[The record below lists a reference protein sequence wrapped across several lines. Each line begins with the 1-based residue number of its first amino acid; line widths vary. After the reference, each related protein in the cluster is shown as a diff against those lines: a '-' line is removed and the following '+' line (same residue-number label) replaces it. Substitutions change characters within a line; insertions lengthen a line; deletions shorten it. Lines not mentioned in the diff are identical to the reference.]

1 MKLKTIRASVKK
13 MREFDPGTVLNVN
26 MLNRMIDDG
35 QISYEWHGNRK
46 IIDYDVLVQRLNTL
60 FELDC
65 TGIRPPHVR
74 SIDGA
79 LKEAKETLPELGVS
93 EERLRDLI
101 KTGIVASI
109 RVGNRSY
116 IPMELFHAPYDK
128 RLAKDCYR
136 IAERTGSH
144 YRQRSYADEQLD
156 ELLSRQ
162 ARAAKVKRIG

>member
-13 MREFDPGTVLNVN
+13 IRDFDPDTALNVN
-26 MLNRMIDDG
+26 MLNRMIDNG

-46 IIDYDVLVQRLNTL
+46 IINYDALVQRLNTL

-65 TGIRPPHVR
+65 PRTNPPHIR
-74 SIDGA
+74 TIDNA
-79 LKEAKETLPELGVS
+79 WKEAKETLSELGIS

-109 RVGNRSY
+109 RIGNRSY
-116 IPMELFHAPYDK
+116 IPMELFHAPYDR

-156 ELLSRQ
+156 ELLSR
-162 ARAAKVKRIG
+162 